1 MAGRSS
7 FARRA
12 ESHLSSQASANSD
25 PSSGAQSRPSVF
37 TYSAFTVILIAN
49 SLSNIGIAMFDTSM
63 SWLMTKLNPD
73 PMMVSAVQVAVMLP
87 MFLLT
92 LPAGVLADI
101 FDARRLLIGA
111 QAFVAAVAVAFALL
125 VSFGLASPWAL
136 LATTFVLGAGG
147 ALAAPAWLLI
157 TPMLVPKEDLDS
169 AIAINN
175 TSFNVS
181 RAIGPAIAGFVIAAV
196 SLDLPFW
203 VYCFGNVAVLGAL
216 LWWRAPRRRLESL
229 PAERLMSA
237 LAAGLRYAR
246 YNRDIDSTLMR
257 AVAFFL
263 FASAYWALLPLI
275 ARNQLNNGAETYGIL
290 LAMLGIGSI
299 AGSFLLAW
307 LKERLGPDGLAA
319 MATFG
324 TVAALALF
332 AMARD
337 PYTACGA
344 SFLAG
349 ASWIVMLTTLFVS
362 AQVALPEWVRGR
374 GLAVYLT
381 VYFGAMTAGSAI
393 WGKIASLEGVSTT
406 LYIAAGGAL
415 LGFIATARRKLQTGA
430 VLDLSPAMHWN
441 RPIFARRVDDDEGPI
456 LVSIDYR
463 TAPENRP
470 PFLTALQEIGNER
483 RRDGAYAWN
492 AFEDTRDLGRVV
504 EVFLIHSLLELKH
517 LRARVTQA
525 DRLAEQNAHKYLSE
539 RPAIHF
545 LLAPK
550 RNREKRRKGK
560 RLLPPVPVEAPA
572 E

>member
-1 MAGRSS
+1 M
-7 FARRA
+7 RA
-12 ESHLSSQASANSD
+12 EGHLSSEASAKSN
-25 PSSGAQSRPSVF
+25 PSAGAASRPSVF
-37 TYSAFTVILIAN
+37 ANLSFTVILIAN

-63 SWLMTKLNPD
+63 SWLMTSLNPD
-73 PMMVSAVQVAVMLP
+73 PMMVSAVQVATMLP

-111 QAFVAAVAVAFALL
+111 QVFVAAVSIVFALL
-125 VSFGLASPWAL
+125 VTFKLASPWAL

-147 ALAAPAWLLI
+147 ALGAPAWLLI
-157 TPMLVPKEDLDS
+157 TPMLVPKEDLDN

-203 VYCFGNVAVLGAL
+203 VYCAGNLAVVAAL
-216 LWWRAPRRRLESL
+216 LWWRAPRRQREAL
-229 PAERLMSA
+229 PTERLISA
-237 LAAGLRYAR
+237 LATGLRYAR

-275 ARNQLNNGAETYGIL
+275 ARTQLHNGPETYGVL
-290 LAMLGIGSI
+290 LAMLGVGSI
-299 AGSFLLAW
+299 VGSFLLTW
-307 LKERLGPDGLAA
+307 LKQRLGPDGLAA
-319 MATFG
+319 LATLG
-324 TVAALALF
+324 TIAALALF
-332 AMARD
+332 AAARD
-337 PYTACGA
+337 PFTAGGA
-344 SFLAG
+344 SLLAG
-349 ASWIVMLTTLFVS
+349 ASWIIMLTTLFVS

-381 VYFGAMTAGSAI
+381 AYFGAMTAGSAI
-393 WGKIASLEGVSTT
+393 WGKIASLEGISTT
-406 LYIAAGGAL
+406 LYIAAAGAL
-415 LGFIATARRKLQTGA
+415 IGFLATARRKLQTGA
-430 VLDLSPAMHWN
+430 VLDLSPAMHWT
-441 RPIFARRVDDDEGPI
+441 RPVFARRIDDNEGPI
-456 LVSIDYR
+456 LVSIDYQM
-463 TAPENRP
+463 APENRP
-470 PFLTALQEIGNER
+470 AFLAAIQEIGNER

-504 EVFLIHSLLELKH
+504 EIFLIQSLLELKH

-525 DRLAEQNAHKYLSE
+525 DRLAEQNAHQYLSE
-539 RPAIHF
+539 RPVIHF

-550 RNREKRRKGK
+550 RSRETRKKGK
-560 RLLPPVPVEAPA
+560 GMLFTAAPVETPA